1 MEKVNA
7 EKTVCFIECGFVE
20 ARESFSEYCNLKE
33 TIPFDIM
40 LHYENCYLENQQYIK
55 EEYMNGGSIQNHSR
69 DSP

>member
-40 LHYENCYLENQQYIK
+40 LIMKIVTLKI
-55 EEYMNGGSIQNHSR
+55 SST
-69 DSP
+69 

>member
-33 TIPFDIM
+33 TILFDIM
-40 LHYENCYLENQQYIK
+40 LHYENCYPEN
-55 EEYMNGGSIQNHSR
+55 
-69 DSP
+69 